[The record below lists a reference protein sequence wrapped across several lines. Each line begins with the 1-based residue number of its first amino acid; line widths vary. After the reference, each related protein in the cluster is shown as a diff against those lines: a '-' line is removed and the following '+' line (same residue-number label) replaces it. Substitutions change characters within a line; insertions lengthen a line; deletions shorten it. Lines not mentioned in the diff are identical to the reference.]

1 MAIIRNERIA
11 VVFNGFLALS
21 MKERVELVDVL
32 NEFFDYPDKRASMR
46 EENEK
51 SVKDLV
57 ELGTSG
63 PCPSCRRV
71 FSRQ

>member
-32 NEFFDYPDKRASMR
+32 IEFFDYPDKRASMR

-57 ELGTSG
+57 ELGKPGT
-63 PCPSCRRV
+63 CPSCRRV